1 MDPEGR
7 VKEKKQE
14 ACYWCME
21 GAEYQAIHL
30 DDYLTK
36 KQWEKIDK
44 LRATVGPMNTVQV
57 KELEYYMKKGKGN
70 PG

>member
-7 VKEKKQE
+7 VKEKTGSMLLV
-14 ACYWCME
+14 YE

-57 KELEYYMKKGKGN
+57 KE
-70 PG
+70 